1 MVNKLSRTCRRLELG
16 EPEGG
21 TACPGV
27 GSAEAPP
34 RLDAPSLSLERPGEE
49 PGDGT
54 GIGGNEVWKAGRGWM
69 LRGLYL
75 LSEGARHSSTGPE
88 APRNGFSRP
97 VLAAMLR
104 KGRVGDSPRRAG
116 KAGDDAAGT
125 KAMDRGHGEAR
136 SHSGSVPEVTW
147 TGSNDRLEGGWGTT
161 SGFLA

>member
-116 KAGDDAAGT
+116 KAGDDAG
-125 KAMDRGHGEAR
+125 RHQGHGPGTRRGTFTFRECSR
-136 SHSGSVPEVTW
+136 GDV
-147 TGSNDRLEGGWGTT
+147 DRIE
-161 SGFLA
+161 